1 MLRANRRFAPDEHML
16 ETLPYCGLPP
26 VPGELLHR
34 FNLDPVLIAVL
45 ALLAGAH
52 IWSVRSRGGRV
63 RATAGW
69 VLACSALISPL
80 CALSV
85 SLFSARVAQHMIL
98 VLLAA
103 PLIASGWTDTR
114 RKSARLWVAAAAFF
128 IALWFWHMPV
138 PYDATFTSSTL
149 YWTMHV
155 TLFGSA
161 ILLWHELLNHR
172 HDQIGD
178 VLAAGAATSMQMG
191 LLGAILTFAT
201 HPIFLWHLTTSHAW
215 GLTPLHDQQLGGAI
229 MWVPGIALFLW
240 TALRSL
246 RRAWM
251 SLERGE
257 TV

>member
-1 MLRANRRFAPDEHML
+1 ML

-26 VPGELLHR
+26 IPGELLHR

-45 ALLAGAH
+45 VLLAGWH
-52 IWSVRSRGGRV
+52 IRSLRSRGGRV

-69 VLACSALISPL
+69 ALTCCALLSPL

-103 PLIASGWTDTR
+103 PLIASSWTGTS
-114 RKSARLWVAAAAFF
+114 RKWVFLWPATAIFF
-128 IALWFWHMPV
+128 LSLWFWHMPV
-138 PYDATFTSSTL
+138 PYDGTFASTMW
-149 YWTMHV
+149 YWAMHI

-161 ILLWHELLNHR
+161 VLLWHELLNHR
-172 HDQIGD
+172 QHRIGD
-178 VLAAGAATSMQMG
+178 VLAAGALTSMQMG

-201 HPIFLWHLTTSHAW
+201 HPLFLWHLTTTQAW
-215 GLTPLHDQQLGGAI
+215 GVTPLHDQQLGGVI

-246 RRAWM
+246 RRAWV
-251 SLERGE
+251 SLERVE

>member
-1 MLRANRRFAPDEHML
+1 MLRASRRLAPDEHMS

-26 VPGELLHR
+26 LPGELLHR

-52 IWSVRSRGGRV
+52 IRSVRSRLGRV

-69 VLACSALISPL
+69 VVACCALISPL

-85 SLFSARVAQHMIL
+85 SLFSVRVAQHMIL

-103 PLIASGWTDTR
+103 PLIATGWTETR
-114 RKSARLWVAAAAFF
+114 RNPARLWAAAAAFF

-149 YWTMHV
+149 YWAMHV

-161 ILLWHELLNHR
+161 ILLWHELINHR
-172 HDQIGD
+172 CDRIGD

-201 HPIFLWHLTTSHAW
+201 HPIFLWHLTTSNAW
-215 GLTPLHDQQLGGAI
+215 GLTPLQDQQLGGVI

-246 RRAWM
+246 RRAWT
-251 SLERGE
+251 SLERVE
-257 TV
+257 TA

>member
-1 MLRANRRFAPDEHML
+1 MLRASRRFAPDEHML

-34 FNLDPVLIAVL
+34 FNLDPVLLAVL
-45 ALLAGAH
+45 ALVAGAH

-69 VLACSALISPL
+69 VVASAALISPL

-85 SLFSARVAQHMIL
+85 SLFSARVAQHMTL

-103 PLIASGWTDTR
+103 PLIASSWTDTR
-114 RKSARLWVAAAAFF
+114 RTPARLWVAATAFF
-128 IALWFWHMPV
+128 IALWLWHMPV

-161 ILLWHELLNHR
+161 VLLWHELLNHCHER
-172 HDQIGD
+172 IGD
-178 VLAAGAATSMQMG
+178 ALAAGAATFMQMG

-201 HPIFLWHLTTSHAW
+201 HPLFLWHLTTSQAW
-215 GLTPLHDQQLGGAI
+215 GLTPMHDQQLGGVI
-229 MWVPGIALFLW
+229 MWVPGLALFLW
-240 TALRSL
+240 SALRSL

-251 SLERGE
+251 SLERVE
-257 TV
+257 PV